1 MSEGGETRN
10 HEAEVEAL
18 RSVLGP
24 WIPPGRLGE
33 QLVRAA
39 LDAVRRSPQ
48 GLSPEGTMPSEAT
61 EAGRW
66 RSPQGEDQIRIVRDD
81 GGYQGIDPPQG
92 EDHEP
97 VADEFERE
105 MRVHAERWTRGGR
118 CVHCGKTP
126 GDCMCVIEPSPE
138 RNTEKLVEALAV
150 AELYVRENRVR
161 GRDAVQD
168 HALVRAA
175 LAEFRERSS

>member
-1 MSEGGETRN
+1 
-10 HEAEVEAL
+10 
-18 RSVLGP
+18 
-24 WIPPGRLGE
+24 
-33 QLVRAA
+33 
-39 LDAVRRSPQ
+39 
-48 GLSPEGTMPSEAT
+48 MPSEAT

-138 RNTEKLVEALAV
+138 RNTEKLVEAL
-150 AELYVRENRVR
+150 ETIVREARLEGAWGR
-161 GRDAVQD
+161 GFDSPDPPIAWRMAQV
-168 HALVRAA
+168 AA
-175 LAEFRERSS
+175 QTLAEFGERSS